1 MPLKSFALAALLALA
16 AGAASAHEYKIGTL
30 EIGHPWARATPKG
43 ASVAAGYLKVTN
55 TGKEA
60 DRLIGGSA
68 AFSGRL
74 EVHEMSMEGGV
85 MKMRPLPGGIE
96 IKPGETVELKP
107 GSYHLMFIDLKQPLE
122 KGQRGK
128 GSLRFEKAGSVEVE
142 YAVEAVGGTPAG
154 HSGH

>member
-60 DRLIGGSA
+60 DRLIGG
-68 AFSGRL
+68 
-74 EVHEMSMEGGV
+74 
-85 MKMRPLPGGIE
+85 
-96 IKPGETVELKP
+96 
-107 GSYHLMFIDLKQPLE
+107 
-122 KGQRGK
+122 
-128 GSLRFEKAGSVEVE
+128 
-142 YAVEAVGGTPAG
+142 
-154 HSGH
+154 